1 MDMVDL
7 ILTVC
12 LSANPGN
19 CRDEHLY
26 FESRGS
32 LFQCMFLAPA
42 EIAKWSQEHP
52 SLKIVRWKCAVPSKE
67 RAI

>member
-1 MDMVDL
+1 MNLVDL

-12 LSANPGN
+12 LASTGGG

-32 LFQCMFLAPA
+32 LMQCMILAPA
-42 EIAKWSQEHP
+42 EIVKWSNEHP
-52 SLKIVRWKCAVPSKE
+52 KMKVMRWKCTFPD
-67 RAI
+67 RGRDI

>member
-12 LSANPGN
+12 LSANPSS

-26 FESRGS
+26 FESHGS
-32 LFQCMFLAPA
+32 LMQCMFLAPS

-52 SLKIVRWKCAVPSKE
+52 AVKVMRWRCAFPSKE

>member
-1 MDMVDL
+1 MDTVDL

-32 LFQCMFLAPA
+32 LFQCMILAPS

-52 SLKIVRWKCAVPSKE
+52 GLKIVRWKCAFPSKE

>member
-12 LSANPGN
+12 LSTNPGN

-26 FESRGS
+26 FESRGT
-32 LFQCMFLAPA
+32 LFQCMVLAPS

-52 SLKIVRWKCAVPSKE
+52 TLKVMRWKCAFPSKE